1 MGVLQ
6 QCRLRLTSTHHR
18 RGLCSCATC
27 SVRGLCVVHCV
38 VPPSPKPQAAVQSAL
53 RLLLVSECT
62 PLSHGARGG
71 GGNTVCVCEQCGE
84 RVSAVRVC
92 RERGAARRRA
102 CSTRESLFCAWQ
114 GGERRFTRERGAR
127 TAGCAV
133 CSCACR
139 ASGCERCVAAT
150 GRGAAPASPPAP
162 PALDGFTAAAS
173 VLVCVQ
179 SELKTV
185 DGLTTIFSSPSPS
198 PSTRVRRPRGSVLRT
213 GACTPRRTPAR

>member
-133 CSCACR
+133 CSTGEGVCVSRAGLRAVCR
-139 ASGCERCVAAT
+139 RAWAGGGAGVPPRPART
-150 GRGAAPASPPAP
+150 GRLHSSCVRFGMCPKRAQDSRW
-162 PALDGFTAAAS
+162 LDHH
-173 VLVCVQ
+173 L
-179 SELKTV
+179 L
-185 DGLTTIFSSPSPS
+185 
-198 PSTRVRRPRGSVLRT
+198 
-213 GACTPRRTPAR
+213 

>member
-114 GGERRFTRERGAR
+114 GGGGGSR
-127 TAGCAV
+127 
-133 CSCACR
+133 
-139 ASGCERCVAAT
+139 
-150 GRGAAPASPPAP
+150 GRGGHARPAAPCVRVRVAR
-162 PALDGFTAAAS
+162 AAAS
-173 VLVCVQ
+173 GV
-179 SELKTV
+179 
-185 DGLTTIFSSPSPS
+185 SP
-198 PSTRVRRPRGSVLRT
+198 RQGGGRRRRPPPPRPHWTASQQLRPFWYVSK
-213 GACTPRRTPAR
+213 ASSRQSMA